1 MNVKA
6 LFEAYSQLMQNPTQF
21 LQKMN
26 IPVEYA
32 NDPNGA
38 IQYLMNKGKISQEQ
52 YNNANNQLSLI
63 VSTYPFSHFEMVPFD
78 TPII

>member
-1 MNVKA
+1 MMNVKV

-38 IQYLMNKGKISQEQ
+38 IQYLMNKGKISQAD
-52 YNNANNQLSLI
+52 YNNANNQLKQMQNN
-63 VSTYPFSHFEMVPFD
+63 PMFRHFFNK
-78 TPII
+78 